1 MPKFMLRFARNQ
13 DGGVFVE
20 VAVMMTILLAFVLG
34 GIDFLFAFYQWNA
47 ASKAVQLGAR
57 IAAVSD
63 PVAQG
68 LTGLTAALV
77 TGGTCNPGDTMPSF
91 TVTCDGRTATCTCT
105 GTCTGVSGYSA
116 TAMKKIVYG
125 RNNSGSCN
133 TAGGV
138 YFAGMCN
145 MFPGLT
151 PDNVKVIYTSAG
163 NANGGMGYCGRPDGP
178 VPTVQVSLQNQ
189 NFTFYFLGD
198 LMGFRQRQIG
208 PSATSPTTATGEALS
223 SCAQNLSGPTGTCP

>member
-20 VAVMMTILLAFVLG
+20 VTMMLLIVFTFVLG
-34 GIDFLFAFYQWNA
+34 SIDFLFFFYQWNA

-63 PVAQG
+63 PVAPG
-68 LTGLTAALV
+68 LNGLPGALV
-77 TGGTCNPGDTMPSF
+77 DAGTCIPGDPMPSF
-91 TVTCDGRTATCTCT
+91 TVTCDGHAAQCTCT
-105 GTCTGVSGYSA
+105 AGTCTGVSGYSA
-116 TAMKKIVYG
+116 AAMRKIVYG

-151 PDNVKVIYTSAG
+151 PDNVKVIYTSDG

-178 VPTVQVSLQNQ
+178 VPTVQVSLQNR
-189 NFTFYFLGD
+189 NFTFYFLGG
-198 LMGFRQRQIG
+198 LMGFGQRLID
-208 PSATSPTTATGEALS
+208 PSATSPTTVTGEALS
-223 SCAQNLSGPTGTCP
+223 SCAQNLAGPTCP